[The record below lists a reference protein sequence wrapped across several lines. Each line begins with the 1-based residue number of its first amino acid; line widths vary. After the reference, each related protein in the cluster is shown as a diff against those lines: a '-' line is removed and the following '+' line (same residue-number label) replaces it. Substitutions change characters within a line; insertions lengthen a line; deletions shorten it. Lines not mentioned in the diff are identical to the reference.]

1 MVVSDTG
8 ETPTD
13 PLAEECTTTTSFDDH
28 GVRDAT
34 DLVTRT
40 YYRLQHGD
48 RTDFEPT
55 EAFFDALESAFL
67 WAYLGS
73 VEEGDVPEHVQLAVD
88 DALEL
93 TREEF
98 AGHPD
103 ADLRTTVLPAFYER
117 VAGFHCRY
125 RD

>member
-1 MVVSDTG
+1 VSDTG

-13 PLAEECTTTTSFDDH
+13 PRAEECTTTTSFDDH
-28 GVRDAT
+28 GVGDAT

-40 YYRLQHGD
+40 YYRLQGED
-48 RTDFEPT
+48 RTDFEPSDD
-55 EAFFDALESAFL
+55 FFDALESAFL

-73 VEEGDVPEHVQLAVD
+73 VDERGVPEHVQLAVD
-88 DALEL
+88 DALAL

-98 AGHPD
+98 ADHPE

>member
-1 MVVSDTG
+1 MEDIQTD
-8 ETPTD
+8 ET
-13 PLAEECTTTTSFDDH
+13 ECTTTSSFGDH
-28 GVRDAT
+28 GVD
-34 DLVTRT
+34 DGSELVHQT
-40 YYRLQHGD
+40 YYRLVDGG
-48 RTDFEPT
+48 RAEFEPT
-55 EAFFDALESAFL
+55 ASFYDALESAFL